1 MKFRC
6 PFCYYTVK
14 TEESLRGY
22 PLNCPSCSRTLTVPQ
37 SRFQKDCILGDF
49 LIREKLGEGS
59 IGMVFLATQLSL
71 ERQVALKILFAEYT
85 TKEGIEHFLK
95 EARATATL
103 NHINLVQSFAVGEED
118 GICYMA
124 MTYISGGS
132 VMDRIRQQKML
143 PVDESLHIIQQA
155 AEALYY
161 AWTEK
166 KIVHRDIKPDNIMI
180 TREGI
185 VKITDLGL
193 AVNRETWDENSDIS
207 GSPSYMA
214 PELFEGGRPGPETD
228 VYSLGITLYQMLT
241 GVLPFQA
248 KSVRTLAYQHLEE
261 TPVPPEKVNKNI
273 PPEVSELVMTM
284 IAKKPEKR
292 FPDMDA
298 LLKAVWLVRQETAP
312 AKELIPDIHTLSVR
326 NLDYDVQRDSV
337 QTRQEVSKLSLE
349 VRRKKKD
356 FRLLLCLLPVLVGVT
371 FAITLY
377 LYDHTP
383 AKFSAE
389 NELTKGIFYLT
400 RLVQDDTIPLQDI
413 RDEGEK
419 ILQKFGKPAN
429 LRQRLLVDKVHS
441 LIHKA
446 ELRRIRI
453 ENRNLMLQVKHYS
466 AENQKLRQELRRR
479 QEPVRNSGRKDG
491 R

>member
-14 TEESLRGY
+14 AEESLRGY
-22 PLNCPSCSRTLTVPQ
+22 PLNCPACARTLTVPQ
-37 SRFQKDCILGDF
+37 SRFQEGCILGDF
-49 LIREKLGEGS
+49 LIKSKLGEGS

-85 TKEGIEHFLK
+85 TKEGISHFLK

-132 VMDRIRQQKML
+132 VMDRIKQQKML

-161 AWTEK
+161 AWNEK
-166 KIVHRDIKPDNIMI
+166 KIVHRDLKPDNIMI

-193 AVNRETWDENSDIS
+193 AINRESWEENSDIS

-214 PELFEGGRPGPETD
+214 PEIFEGGRPGPETD

-248 KSVRTLAYQHLEE
+248 KSVRTLAYQHQEE
-261 TPVPPEKVNKNI
+261 EALPPDKVNKNI
-273 PPEVSELVMTM
+273 PAEVSDLVMTM
-284 IAKKPEKR
+284 MAKKPEKR
-292 FPDMDA
+292 FADMDS
-298 LLKAVWLVRQETAP
+298 LLKAIWKVRQKTAP
-312 AKELIPDIHTLSVR
+312 SRELIPDVHTLSVR
-326 NLDYDVQRDSV
+326 KLDYDIQRDSV
-337 QTRQEVSKLSLE
+337 QTKQEVNKLSNE
-349 VRRKKKD
+349 VKRKKKD
-356 FRLLLCLLPVLVGVT
+356 FKRLVFLLPVLVGVT
-371 FAITLY
+371 FAATLY
-377 LYDHTP
+377 WYDHTP

-389 NELTKGIFYLT
+389 NELTKGMFYLSK
-400 RLVQDDTIPLQDI
+400 LVQDDSIPLQDI

-419 ILQKFGKPAN
+419 ILNRFGKPAN
-429 LRQRLLVDKVHS
+429 LRQRLLVDKVQA
-441 LIHKA
+441 LIHQA
-446 ELRRIRI
+446 ELRRTRI
-453 ENRNLMLQVKHYS
+453 ENRNLLLQLKYS
-466 AENQKLRQELRRR
+466 RAENQKLRLEI
-479 QEPVRNSGRKDG
+479 RKLKNTSSIPEKK
-491 R
+491 